1 MSKLKD
7 ICYDMHQGINT
18 VADKV
23 EYYETGYPIIQS
35 KNITKGFLDLEDVRY
50 VDEKTY
56 NYYKEKY
63 NPQEDDVLLANIG
76 TIGKSIIIKEKN
88 NFLIAWNIF
97 LIKINKEKMNPKY
110 LKVFFDYLF
119 WTKYY
124 DKFLTGGTVKF
135 INKKTMGEIEVPNI
149 KIEEQQRIANEI
161 EEVQDIIQLKQLQL
175 EKLDELIKSQFVEM
189 FGDIEN
195 TQYDV
200 MKLQELSNL
209 ITDGEHKK
217 PNYTDEGKPF
227 ISVVNIT
234 TGELKFDNCKF
245 VSEEDTLKFQKRCK
259 PEKND
264 ILYTKVGA
272 TYGRSA
278 IVNTDKDFSLYVSVC
293 LIKPKNNLINPIFL
307 NYTLRQPY
315 VKTQADKCIKGIGV
329 PDLHLI
335 EIKNFNI
342 IVPPIELQNKF
353 AEFVKQ
359 IDKQKF
365 EIQKSLDEIQE
376 LYESLMDKY
385 FG

>member
-1 MSKLKD
+1 MEKVKLIEICNPKQWKTLATGELMNEGEYPVYGANGIIGYYDRYNHEKETVLITCRGATCGNIHISKEKSYINGNAMALDNLREDVCLKKYLFYFLKQ
-7 ICYDMHQGINT
+7 YDMKKIITGSAQPQITVQG
-18 VADKV
+18 
-23 EYYETGYPIIQS
+23 
-35 KNITKGFLDLEDVRY
+35 
-50 VDEKTY
+50 
-56 NYYKEKY
+56 
-63 NPQEDDVLLANIG
+63 
-76 TIGKSIIIKEKN
+76 
-88 NFLIAWNIF
+88 
-97 LIKINKEKMNPKY
+97 
-110 LKVFFDYLF
+110 LK
-119 WTKYY
+119 
-124 DKFLTGGTVKF
+124 
-135 INKKTMGEIEVPNI
+135 
-149 KIEEQQRIANEI
+149 KIEIKLHDLKKQKAVI
-161 EEVQDIIQLKQLQL
+161 EELDNVQEIIDIRKKQIEQF
-175 EKLDELIKSQFVEM
+175 DELIKSQFVEM

-195 TQYDV
+195 TKYNV
-200 MKLQELSNL
+200 MKLQELTYL

-217 PNYTDEGKPF
+217 PNYTADGKPF

-234 TGELKFDNCKF
+234 TGELQFDNCKF
-245 VSEEDTLKFQKRCK
+245 VSDEDTLKFQKRCK

-293 LIKPKNNLINPIFL
+293 LIKPKKNLINPIFL

-365 EIQKSLDEIQE
+365 EVQKSLEEIQK
-376 LYESLMDKY
+376 LQESLMNKY
-385 FG
+385 FGG